1 MLGLYHPI
9 SSPMMTRMFGF
20 LSCAKDL
27 VAERTRARIREVTI
41 INFVF
46 INAARHRLTGIAS
59 AYDKE
64 IASGHYGTLVLR
76 CNASDKSDQHKST
89 RTTVATVYALVLNEK
104 NLVALSSFQ
113 CLDST
118 LPDSFQQRLIIALVL
133 IGVGERKPGDG
144 FIEARV

>member
-1 MLGLYHPI
+1 MLGLYHPM
-9 SSPMMTRMFGF
+9 SSPQMTRMLGF
-20 LSCAKDL
+20 FSSPKAGP
-27 VAERTRARIREVTI
+27 RAIIKSVRV
-41 INFVF
+41 INFAF
-46 INAARHRLTGIAS
+46 INTARRDWLKSLPLTIKKSRPATMRLWSYSGTRLTS
-59 AYDKE
+59 STTKY
-64 IASGHYGTLVLR
+64 
-76 CNASDKSDQHKST
+76 KST
-89 RTTVATVYALVLNEK
+89 RTTVATLYALVLNEK